1 MQLHYIERTLPD
13 LLMGLALSAELAA
26 FGILFAFIWASI
38 LVAGTRS
45 PIVLLR
51 FVSRQLVDFARYT
64 PVLLQL
70 FVLYFGL
77 PFIGIT
83 LSAFF
88 CGVAALAFQQGAYL
102 AAIFRG
108 GIDSLDKH
116 QLQCGV
122 ALGLRRRTVFWTIM
136 LPQALIKMLPAIG
149 NQVILLFKDT
159 TIVAAIGIMEA
170 TMTAKVLSEQSGAT
184 YFLFLMVAVI
194 FIIATS
200 ILGLVVRSLE
210 GIRRRRYGI

>member
-1 MQLHYIERTLPD
+1 MQLYYIERTLPD
-13 LLMGLALSAELAA
+13 LLAGLALSAELAV
-26 FGILFAFIWASI
+26 FGILFAFIWAWL
-38 LVAGTRS
+38 LVGGQRS
-45 PIVLLR
+45 QLPPIRMASQV
-51 FVSRQLVDFARYT
+51 LVDFARYT

-77 PFIGIT
+77 PLIGIT

-102 AAIFRG
+102 AEIFRG
-108 GIDSLDKH
+108 GINSIDKH
-116 QLQCGV
+116 QVQCGV
-122 ALGLRRRTVFWTIM
+122 ALGLKRRTVFYSII

-194 FIIATS
+194 FIVATS
-200 ILGLVVRSLE
+200 VLGLVVRYLE